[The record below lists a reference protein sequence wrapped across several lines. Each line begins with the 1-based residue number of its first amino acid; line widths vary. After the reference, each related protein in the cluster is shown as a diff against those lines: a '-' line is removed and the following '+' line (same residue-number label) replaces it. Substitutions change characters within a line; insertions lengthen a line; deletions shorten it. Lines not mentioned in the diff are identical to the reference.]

1 MASRNWSFLPA
12 AAALVAAACGGPGR
26 DDPQRIDSMAP
37 SDAVAQ
43 SSVPSPV
50 SSVPA
55 VHDSAFGQAA
65 SPVRTT
71 AQPRNATASPRRVM
85 IGDVDLTGVGYDVG
99 ERTAPVVVVDFSD
112 FGCPFCGQFAR
123 ESYPTLE
130 REYVRTGKV
139 FYKHV
144 PFVAG
149 FPNGQHAARAAECA
163 ADQGKF
169 WPMHDSLYA
178 HQGEWRKSR
187 EHASVFQRDAVALG
201 LDRARFDECYASQEV
216 HPRTRRASEIADNV
230 GVRVTPSFVVNG
242 RPVEGALPVADFRRV
257 IEAALLVE
265 KARP

>member
-1 MASRNWSFLPA
+1 MSPRNRSLLVAS
-12 AAALVAAACGGPGR
+12 AALVAACGESGR
-26 DDPQRIDSMAP
+26 ERVPRRDTLAP
-37 SDAVAQ
+37 SIAAVQ
-43 SSVPSPV
+43 SSAPPAV
-50 SSVPA
+50 SRTPA
-55 VHDSAFGQAA
+55 VHDSSSGLAGAA
-65 SPVRTT
+65 AGVAVP
-71 AQPRNATASPRRVM
+71 PRKATASPRRVM
-85 IGDVDLTGVGYDVG
+85 IGDIDLTGVGYDVG
-99 ERTAPVVVVDFSD
+99 KRTATVVVVDFSD

-123 ESYPTLE
+123 ETYPTIE

-178 HQGEWRKSR
+178 HQGEWRKAR
-187 EHASVFQRDAVALG
+187 EPASVFQRNAAALG
-201 LDRARFDECYASQEV
+201 LDSARFEGCYTSQAV
-216 HPRTRRASEIADNV
+216 HPRTRRASGIAGAV

-242 RPVEGALPVADFRRV
+242 RPIEGALPVADLRRV

-265 KARP
+265 RARK